1 MREKFVKLIEQSGA
15 SGELSILNIDKLSLS
30 FENGKFKN
38 IEEGKNG
45 GIAVRVVKDGKLGFS
60 FSTNTEDVE
69 SVVNESLTVSKFGD
83 KVDFQFVEGGSIDKK
98 NFYDERIEKEE
109 RKKFIEEGEK
119 VIEEL
124 KTFKKEI
131 EPFFYMERDIITK
144 HIITTN
150 GFEGRIKKT
159 VITFALGGQIVREGD
174 FLAIYDS
181 KSFSSMDLVNIKSSV
196 EKVKEQ
202 FINAENTTTIETGT
216 YPVIFTPKASS
227 MLLLPLS
234 LALNGRYVVKGL
246 SLLKD
251 KIGEKI
257 FSESFS
263 VYDKPLLVGGAG
275 SMEIDDEGSITRE
288 KVLIDKGVV
297 RSFLTDLD
305 SGKKL
310 SLEGGNALKKKGL
323 TGEIDLEAMPSPSFT
338 NAVIEEGKEEYI
350 NLLRSIKRGLIID
363 SLMGVMMGNVLG
375 GEVNGNIELG
385 FLVENGEIVGRV
397 KNATLKLNIFKDL
410 TEIYPSKEREW
421 YGSTLSPYLL
431 IPKVSISG
439 K

>member
-83 KVDFQFVEGGSIDKK
+83 KVDFQFVEGGSVDKK

-181 KSFSSMDLVNIKSSV
+181 KSFSSMDLVHIDSSV
-196 EKVKEQ
+196 ERVKEQ

-431 IPKVSISG
+431 IPRVSISG